1 MEKAGPIILGEAAGP
16 SPFPA
21 ALRRYFAKRVPPQE
35 VEDLVQDV
43 LVSLQGRGS
52 GAAIEDMERHVF
64 VVAGN
69 LLKKRAQQRSH
80 HHAQRSE
87 RWNIAPEIISE
98 RILFDRD
105 RLIRAQRVI
114 AGLPARTREVFL
126 LHRFE
131 EMTYPAIASGLGI
144 SVSAV
149 EKHII
154 AALKALRAAMEA
166 EA

>member
-1 MEKAGPIILGEAAGP
+1 MSIRSQQTA
-16 SPFPA
+16 SPTSFTA
-21 ALRRYFAKRVPPQE
+21 ALRRYFSKRVPSQE

-43 LVSLQGRGS
+43 LVSLHGRRS
-52 GAAIEDMERHVF
+52 EAAIEDMQRYIF

-69 LLKKRAQQRSH
+69 LLKKRAEQRNPLSDPLP
-80 HHAQRSE
+80 ADWEEVSE
-87 RWNIAPEIISE
+87 ITPE

-105 RLIRAQRVI
+105 RLACAQRVI
-114 AGLPARTREVFL
+114 ASLPARTREIFI

-131 EMTYPAIASGLGI
+131 EMTYPAIASGFGI
-144 SVSAV
+144 SISAV

-154 AALKALRAAMEA
+154 AALKALRAAMET